1 MFFCPEMIVAELN
14 PFAPWIMSGSSFGKI
29 FKITTWGESHGDGVG
44 VVVEGCPA
52 GLPLKE
58 SDIQKDLDRRR
69 TGQSKVTT
77 TRKENDRII
86 IMSGVFKGKTTGTPI
101 AMRVDNQDADSS
113 KYELIKHLYRPGHA
127 DYTYD
132 AKYGF
137 RDYRGGGRSS
147 ARETVGRVAAG
158 AIAKKLLAR
167 DKISVTGFTRQIGH
181 QIAEKIN
188 FKEIEKNI
196 VRCPDRKAA
205 EKMVAAIMEARKNG
219 DSLGGIVEVVAMG
232 VPAGLGEPVFDRLDA
247 DLAKAVMS
255 IPAVKGVEIGAGFQT
270 ATMTG
275 SECNDVFVM
284 KNKKVT
290 TQTNNAGGILG
301 GISNGMDVVVKLVVK
316 PTSSI
321 NSEQETITQKGKKAK
336 IRVEGRHD
344 PCVAPRAVPIAEAM
358 VALTLI
364 DHLMRNQT
372 VRLT

>member
-1 MFFCPEMIVAELN
+1 
-14 PFAPWIMSGSSFGKI
+14 MSGSSFGKL
-29 FKITTWGESHGDGVG
+29 FKITTWGESHGRGLG

-52 GLPLKE
+52 GLSLKE
-58 SDIQKDLDRRR
+58 SEIQLELNRRR

-77 TRKENDRII
+77 TRKEGDKIQ
-86 IMSGVFKGKTTGTPI
+86 IMSGVFNGKTTGTPI
-101 AMRVDNQDADSS
+101 SLLVENEDADSS
-113 KYELIKHLYRPGHA
+113 KYELIKDLFRPGHA

-132 AKYGF
+132 MKYGF

-167 DKISVTGFTRQIGH
+167 EKIKVIGFTRQVGKN
-181 QIAEKIN
+181 IAQTID
-188 FKEIEKNI
+188 FKEIENNI
-196 VRCPDRKAA
+196 VRCPDA
-205 EKMVAAIMEARKNG
+205 KMADKMINAIMRARKKG
-219 DSLGGIVEVVAMG
+219 DSLGGVVEVVAQG

-255 IPAVKGVEIGAGFQT
+255 IPAVKGVEIGVGFQS

-275 SECNDVFVM
+275 SQCNDVFTM
-284 KNKKVT
+284 KNKKVVT
-290 TQTNNAGGILG
+290 ATNNAGGILG
-301 GISNGMDVVVKLVVK
+301 GISNGMDIVVKLVVK

-321 NSEQETITQKGKKAK
+321 NKAQDTVTRQGKKAE

-364 DHLMRNQT
+364 DHLYRNKFSQF
-372 VRLT
+372 

>member
-1 MFFCPEMIVAELN
+1 MP
-14 PFAPWIMSGSSFGKI
+14 GSTYGKA

-77 TRKENDRII
+77 TRKEGDKII

-101 AMRVDNQDADSS
+101 SMRVDNKDADSS

-132 AKYGF
+132 MKFGF

-167 DKISVTGFTRQIGH
+167 DKITVTGFTRQIGH
-181 QIAEKIN
+181 LSATTVN
-188 FKEIEKNI
+188 FKEIERNI
-196 VRCPDRKAA
+196 VRCPDAKTA
-205 EKMVAAIMEARKNG
+205 EKMVDAIIQARKNG
-219 DSLGGIVEVVAMG
+219 DSLGGVVEVIARG

-255 IPAVKGVEIGAGFQT
+255 IPAVKGMEIGAGFQT

-284 KNKKVT
+284 KNKKIT

-301 GISNGMDVVVKLVVK
+301 GISNGMDIVVKLVVK

-321 NSEQETITQKGKKAK
+321 NKAQDTITQKGKKSQ

-364 DHLMRNQT
+364 DHLLRNKTSQMT
-372 VRLT
+372 

>member
-1 MFFCPEMIVAELN
+1 
-14 PFAPWIMSGSSFGKI
+14 MSGSSLGKL
-29 FKITTWGESHGDGVG
+29 FKITTWGESHGRGLG
-44 VVVEGCPA
+44 VVIEGCPA
-52 GLPLKE
+52 GLSIKE
-58 SDIQKDLDRRR
+58 SEIQLELNRRK

-77 TRKENDRII
+77 TRKEGDQIQ
-86 IMSGVFKGKTTGTPI
+86 IMSGVFNGKTTGTPI
-101 AMRVDNQDADSS
+101 SLLVENEDADSS
-113 KYELIKHLYRPGHA
+113 KYELIKDLYRPGHA

-132 AKYGF
+132 MKYGF

-167 DKISVTGFTRQIGH
+167 EKIKIIGFTRQVGKH
-181 QIAEKIN
+181 IAQKIDY
-188 FKEIEKNI
+188 KEIENNI
-196 VRCPDRKAA
+196 VRCPDVKMA
-205 EKMVAAIMEARKNG
+205 EKMINAIMRARKTG
-219 DSLGGIVEVVAMG
+219 DSLGGIVEVIVQG

-255 IPAVKGVEIGAGFQT
+255 IPAVKGVEIGVGFKS

-275 SECNDVFVM
+275 SECNDEFVM
-284 KNKKVT
+284 KNKKAAT
-290 TQTNNAGGILG
+290 ATNNAGGILG
-301 GISNGMDVVVKLVVK
+301 GISNGMDIIVKLVVK

-321 NSEQETITQKGKKAK
+321 NKAQNTVTRKGKKAE

-364 DHLMRNQT
+364 DHFYRTKFSKL
-372 VRLT
+372 

>member
-1 MFFCPEMIVAELN
+1 
-14 PFAPWIMSGSSFGKI
+14 MSGSSFGKL
-29 FKITTWGESHGDGVG
+29 FKITTWGESHGRGLG
-44 VVVEGCPA
+44 VVIEGCPA
-52 GLPLKE
+52 GLPIKE
-58 SDIQKDLDRRR
+58 SEIQLELNRRR

-77 TRKENDRII
+77 TRKEGDQIQ

-101 AMRVDNQDADSS
+101 SLLVENEDVDSS
-113 KYELIKHLYRPGHA
+113 KYELIKDLYRPGHA

-132 AKYGF
+132 MKYGF

-167 DKISVTGFTRQIGH
+167 ERIKIIGFTRQVGKH
-181 QIAEKIN
+181 IAKNIDYR
-188 FKEIEKNI
+188 EIENNI
-196 VRCPDRKAA
+196 VRCPDNKIA
-205 EKMVAAIMEARKNG
+205 EKMINSIMRARKKG
-219 DSLGGIVEVVAMG
+219 DSLGGVVEVIAQG

-255 IPAVKGVEIGAGFQT
+255 MPAVKGVEIGVGFQS
-270 ATMTG
+270 AIMTG

-284 KNKKVT
+284 KNKKVVT
-290 TQTNNAGGILG
+290 ATNNAGGILG
-301 GISNGMDVVVKLVVK
+301 GISNGMDIVIRLVVK

-321 NSEQETITQKGKKAK
+321 NKVQDTVTQQGKKAK

-358 VALTLI
+358 VAITLI
-364 DHLMRNQT
+364 DHLYRT
-372 VRLT
+372 KSARL